1 MKATAWLF
9 DRFCD
14 YTFGASI
21 ICLVLNRFPCF
32 VKGHLWHCRGTIPV
46 CHRGLSDPND
56 APLLNAG
63 PVLGMF
69 VEWLHEMWFSSCIP
83 APAHTSCDVT
93 TGKTGKSFKEE
104 FKQKRT
110 ADCSQEVSGVPAFS
124 RRFSGQ
130 CGLRPVS
137 ITGAAGLGHTQPL
150 DRFASVWTAAMLN
163 RQRDQSDLQGCI
175 YTKHPLGYMNSAI

>member
-14 YTFGASI
+14 YAFGASI
-21 ICLVLNRFPCF
+21 ICHVLNRFPCF

-46 CHRGLSDPND
+46 CHRELSDPND

-63 PVLGMF
+63 PILGMF
-69 VEWLHEMWFSSCIP
+69 VEWLHEMWFSFCIP
-83 APAHTSCDVT
+83 VPAHTSCDVM

-110 ADCSQEVSGVPAFS
+110 NCWLFS
-124 RRFSGQ
+124 RSVQRPSLLLSLLLTYFSCQ
-130 CGLRPVS
+130 CGLHPVF
-137 ITGAAGLGHTQPL
+137 ITGAAVLGHTQPL
-150 DRFASVWTAAMLN
+150 NRFASV
-163 RQRDQSDLQGCI
+163 
-175 YTKHPLGYMNSAI
+175 